1 MAQSKTS
8 IMKRRRVRELEAKR
22 DKLLELQAKSRA
34 DLTTVRAQLAH
45 ERKQPA
51 R

>member
-1 MAQSKTS
+1 MAAKTS
-8 IMKRRRVRELEAKR
+8 MIKRRKIRELEAKR
-22 DKLLELQAKSRA
+22 DKLLEIAAKAKA